1 MKNVEAQLE
10 KHQKAITALIT
21 DHKVTPGPNTPNEY
35 VSKVFDSTSPI
46 SEESTLYCQHCCL
59 NCY

>member
-21 DHKVTPGPNTPNEY
+21 DYKVTPGLNTPN
-35 VSKVFDSTSPI
+35 
-46 SEESTLYCQHCCL
+46 
-59 NCY
+59 